1 MNTARIVNEARA
13 MADRFVEQG
22 GRTVKVPVFDYDN
35 WREVYRR
42 EQDGSS
48 LTAHRD
54 HSRRNFYLMHY
65 LRAKGVEVVPV
76 AVRADE
82 FAAWVAGGEHDL
94 SDGHGLAHAIGDY
107 VNRPEAKAA
116 PCQHS
121 SELID
126 ELARAAGAVAT
137 ITAFG
142 DDSENPEV
150 LSAVL
155 HTPDGEVLATLE
167 LLAAEMTAQ
176 QAWEKVER
184 FLDRYAP
191 RGVFHDRTVRRP
203 EFCGDCNALLVNVA
217 SPEDV
222 RSQGA

>member
-1 MNTARIVNEARA
+1 MDTGRIVSEARA
-13 MADRFVEQG
+13 MAQRFVDQG
-22 GRTVKVPVFDYDN
+22 GHTVKVPVFSYDD
-35 WREVYRR
+35 WRAVYGR
-42 EQDGSS
+42 EPDGASVS
-48 LTAHRD
+48 AHRTQT
-54 HSRRNFYLMHY
+54 RRNFYLMHF
-65 LRAKGVEVVPV
+65 LRAQGVEVVPV
-76 AVRADE
+76 AVRAEE
-82 FAAWVAGGEHDL
+82 FEAWAGDSGHDL
-94 SDGHGLAHAIGDY
+94 GDGHGLAHAVGDY
-107 VNRPEAKAA
+107 VNRPEARPA

-142 DDSENPEV
+142 EDGENPEV

-155 HTPDGEVLATLE
+155 HTPDGQVLATLE
-167 LLAAEMTAQ
+167 LLAADMTAQ
-176 QAWEKVER
+176 QAWDKVER

-191 RGVFHDRTVRRP
+191 KGVFHDRTVRRP

-222 RSQGA
+222 RGQQA